1 MKKIITII
9 ICCFIICG
17 CSNNKNEYYKQVS
30 EILVNTLNGTTNNL
44 NDVDKKDRDVVN
56 NYISQITHVNQEV
69 NVSDMLIKDNEHK
82 TTESNTKD
90 IYYKNNN
97 CYIKYDKL
105 KINTYDYDNYEMEPY
120 QRLVCDG
127 YYIVVYQSDFY
138 PNYEKSKTNPIYNYL
153 YKGSIKNGIDHQYIY
168 KSTYDGSYL
177 NVKINA
183 DDKINN
189 IDLVFNENYNDVVF
203 DESISSSNFVY
214 LPFIIMAVLIILVI
228 VILLKNKKKIRS

>member
-1 MKKIITII
+1 MKLFFKEI
-9 ICCFIICG
+9 FKG
-17 CSNNKNEYYKQVS
+17 GMPEYC
-30 EILVNTLNGTTNNL
+30 L
-44 NDVDKKDRDVVN
+44 NDIDRKDRDVVN

-138 PNYEKSKTNPIYNYL
+138 PNYEKSKTNPIYVYETIDGYIENLKLSADLTKTLKKVLLIKKIIEWINFIPPFKL
-153 YKGSIKNGIDHQYIY
+153 YKD
-168 KSTYDGSYL
+168 
-177 NVKINA
+177 
-183 DDKINN
+183 
-189 IDLVFNENYNDVVF
+189 FNTTV
-203 DESISSSNFVY
+203 
-214 LPFIIMAVLIILVI
+214 
-228 VILLKNKKKIRS
+228 KNKLHKMIADKEIYEYELKVNPAYPQLYKFQNDKCYGILNISI